1 MKRVR
6 KKIIIGLA
14 LAGVVVA
21 VRLTN
26 RPDSIPAVIGGLS
39 TAEVVEL
46 TAKLKGEI
54 RRDLIHSISVGDLR
68 SFPREL
74 GRWWSSRIIA
84 FEVDD
89 RGDAVVSTCTRA
101 ANGAYGE
108 DFTFCYVS
116 NKWTF
121 DQVGSWVKADGR

>member
-1 MKRVR
+1 M
-6 KKIIIGLA
+6 
-14 LAGVVVA
+14 
-21 VRLTN
+21 TN
-26 RPDSIPAVIGGLS
+26 RPDSNPEVSGGLS

-46 TAKLKGEI
+46 TAKVKGEI
-54 RRDLIHSISVGDLR
+54 RRDLIQSMSLRDLR
-68 SFPREL
+68 SFSREL
-74 GRWWSSRIIA
+74 GRWWSTRMIR
-84 FEVDD
+84 FGVDE

-121 DQVGSWVKADGR
+121 DQLGSWVKADRR

>member
-1 MKRVR
+1 MR

-21 VRLTN
+21 VRMTN
-26 RPDSIPAVIGGLS
+26 RPGSNPEVSRGLS

-46 TAKLKGEI
+46 TAKVKGEI
-54 RRDLIHSISVGDLR
+54 RRDLMQSISVGDPR
-68 SFPREL
+68 SVPREL

-84 FEVDD
+84 FEVDE

-101 ANGAYGE
+101 ANGACGE
-108 DFTFCYVS
+108 AFTFCYVS

-121 DQVGSWVKADGR
+121 DQLGSWVKADGR